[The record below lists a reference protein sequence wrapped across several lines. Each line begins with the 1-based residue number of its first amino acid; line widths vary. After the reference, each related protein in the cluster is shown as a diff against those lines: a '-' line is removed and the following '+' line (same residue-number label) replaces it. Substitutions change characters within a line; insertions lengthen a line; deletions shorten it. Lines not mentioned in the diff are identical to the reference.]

1 MWDADQRPVIKFSDE
16 QEQLLGVATNFARD
30 KFPLDRA
37 RKRIAASEDLD
48 RSVWEEMVSLGWLG
62 IAIPEEFGGSGLGL
76 AEVVTVVE
84 PLGRHLAGT
93 PLVSTTLVAQAILV
107 AGTPAQKGVWLP
119 KICQGAIAALALVEP
134 HGDWNLKH
142 LTVQARPEGDRLV
155 LSGIKTFV
163 TDALSAELVLV
174 SVALA
179 NAQAL
184 VLLDKAALG
193 AAVIEREVVIDET
206 RRSYRIKFDGVSVAT
221 TNLLQPSLSAAALKQ
236 IDEAACLLLSAE
248 MCGGA
253 SGVIDTVVDYLKTRK
268 QFGRL
273 IGSYQALKHPVV
285 DALLMLDAA
294 RSHLYYAAG
303 IFGDPIEGELAVRMA
318 KALAGDALT
327 FASDRAIQFHGGFG
341 FTYDCDAQL
350 YRRRAIWCEAQH
362 GDAAH
367 QRRKLA
373 DMMLDLQT

>member
-1 MWDADQRPVIKFSDE
+1 MWDRDKRPVIKFSDE
-16 QEQLLGVATNFARD
+16 QEQLLEVATNFARD

-37 RKRIAASEDLD
+37 RKRIAATEDFD
-48 RSVWEEMVSLGWLG
+48 RAVWNEMVSLGWLG

-84 PLGRHLAGT
+84 PLGRQLAGT
-93 PLVSTTLVAQAILV
+93 PIVSSTLVAQAILV
-107 AGTPAQKGVWLP
+107 AGTPAQKSTWLP
-119 KICQGAIAALALVEP
+119 RICQGAIAALALVEP

-142 LTVQARPEGDRLV
+142 LTVRAQAEGDQLA
-155 LSGIKTFV
+155 LSGTKTFV

-174 SVALA
+174 SVELA
-179 NAQAL
+179 GAQAL
-184 VLLDKAALG
+184 VLLDKASL
-193 AAVIEREVVIDET
+193 AAAIVERETVIDET
-206 RRSYRIKFDGVSVAT
+206 RRSYRIKFDGVKVAK
-221 TNLLQPSLSAAALKQ
+221 NCLLEPSRAAAALSR

-273 IGSYQALKHPVV
+273 IGSYQALKHPTV
-285 DALLMLDAA
+285 DALLMLEAA
-294 RSHLYYAAG
+294 RSHLYYAASVWN
-303 IFGDPIEGELAVRMA
+303 DPIEGEIAIRMA
-318 KALAGDALT
+318 KALAGDTLG

-350 YRRRAIWCEAQH
+350 YRRRGIWCESQH

-367 QRRKLA
+367 QRQKLA
-373 DMMLDLQT
+373 DMILDLQT

>member
-1 MWDADQRPVIKFSDE
+1 MWDADKRPVIKFSDE
-16 QEQLLGVATNFARD
+16 QEQLLEVATNFARD
-30 KFPLDRA
+30 RFPPERA

-48 RSVWEEMVSLGWLG
+48 RSVWDEMVSLGWLG

-93 PLVSTTLVAQAILV
+93 PLVSTTLVEQAILV
-107 AGTPAQKGVWLP
+107 AGTPAQKSMWLP
-119 KICQGAIAALALVEP
+119 QMCQGAIAALALVEP

-142 LTVQARPEGDRLV
+142 LTVQARVEDDRLV
-155 LSGIKTFV
+155 LSGTKTFV
-163 TDALSAELVLV
+163 TDAPSAELMLV
-174 SVALA
+174 SIALA
-179 NAQAL
+179 GRPAL
-184 VLLDKAALG
+184 VLLDKAVLG
-193 AAVIEREVVIDET
+193 AAVIEREIVIDET
-206 RRSYRIKFDGVSVAT
+206 RRSYRVKLDGVSVNK
-221 TNLLQPSLSAAALKQ
+221 TNLLEPSLSAAALKQ

-248 MCGGA
+248 MCGAA
-253 SGVIDTVVDYLKTRK
+253 SGTIDTVVDYLKARK

-285 DALLMLDAA
+285 DALLMFEAA

-303 IFGDPIEGELAVRMA
+303 VFGDPIEGEIAIRMA
-318 KALAGDALT
+318 KALAGDALA

-350 YRRRAIWCEAQH
+350 YRRRGIWCEAQH

-367 QRRKLA
+367 QRLKLA
-373 DMMLDLQT
+373 NMMLDLQS